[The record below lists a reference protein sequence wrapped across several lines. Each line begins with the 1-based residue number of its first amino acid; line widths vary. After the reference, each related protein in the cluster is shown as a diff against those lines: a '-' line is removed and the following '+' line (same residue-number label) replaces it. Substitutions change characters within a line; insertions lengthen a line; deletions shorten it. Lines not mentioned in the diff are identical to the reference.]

1 MSRRAIQ
8 ILLQLILATGASTIS
23 ALGGAD
29 QKLPSAIDQ
38 HIQQP
43 RFANASWGIQIVSL
57 QDGRTLY
64 ETNSLKLHKPASNAK
79 LFTGALALDRL
90 GPEFRFKTELLARG
104 KISNGTLRGDLMV
117 RGGGDPTFS
126 ARFNNS
132 TNRSVLAPIVD
143 AVKAS
148 GLRRVSGDL
157 IADESLFRGPAPGGS
172 WTWDDLQHYYG
183 AVASALTVN
192 DNTLDFTVTP
202 VAKPG
207 LACLLVPSQDSSG
220 LRLLNLTA
228 TGERGSKANIDVER
242 PLGADYVFVRGS
254 LPIGSKAVNSDVTV
268 PDPAMWF
275 GTLLKH
281 ELANHGIKVS
291 GKVRTMNWRDRE
303 LGSGSV
309 EPAAEGTHVLSRPL
323 REILPHMMKPS
334 QNLYAQLLLLQVG
347 AMGGSS
353 DNSKHTTEELGL
365 AELYKFLDSAGI
377 EGREVLFDDGSG
389 LSRASLVTPHAI
401 VGLLRYMDRH
411 PAAQEFKDALPIA
424 GVDGTLA
431 GRMKG
436 TAAAGNVRAKTGT
449 IRYVNSLSGYVTAA
463 GGECLAF
470 SILLNNYSPPDGAPS
485 ARSDLDHIAVMLAE
499 LGGLRSS
506 EKRR

>member
-1 MSRRAIQ
+1 MA
-8 ILLQLILATGASTIS
+8 LGLILALAIPLAGVAIDEDGL
-23 ALGGAD
+23 A
-29 QKLPSAIDQ
+29 SAINQ
-38 HIQQP
+38 HIGHP

-90 GPEFRFKTELLARG
+90 GSEFRFKTELLARG
-104 KISNGTLRGDLMV
+104 KLSKGTLRGDLIV

-132 TNRSVLAPIVD
+132 TNRSVLSPIVD
-143 AVKAS
+143 AIKAA
-148 GLRRVSGDL
+148 GLKRVSGDL

-172 WTWDDLQHYYG
+172 WTWEDLQHHYG
-183 AVASALTVN
+183 AVASALTVH

-202 VAKPG
+202 ASRPSSP
-207 LACLLVPSQDSSG
+207 CLFTLMQDSSG
-220 LRLLNLTA
+220 LCLLNLTA

-242 PLGADYVFVRGS
+242 PLGAGYVFVRGS
-254 LPIGSKAVNSDVTV
+254 LPTGSKAVNSDVSV
-268 PDPAMWF
+268 PAPAMWF
-275 GTLLKH
+275 GTLLKQ
-281 ELANHGIKVS
+281 ELVKHGIKVS
-291 GKVRTMNWRDRE
+291 GKVRTTNWRDRE
-303 LGSGSV
+303 IGSSSA
-309 EPAAEGTHVLSRPL
+309 EPTAEVTTVLSRPL

-353 DNSKHTTEELGL
+353 ANFQHTTEELGL

-377 EGREVLFDDGSG
+377 ERREVLFDDGSG

-401 VGLLRYMDRH
+401 VSLLRHMDRH
-411 PAAQEFKDALPIA
+411 PTAQEFKDALPIA

-449 IRYVNSLSGYVTAA
+449 IRYVNSLSGYVTTA
-463 GGECLAF
+463 GEERLAF
-470 SILLNNYSPPDGAPS
+470 SILLNTYSPADGAPS
-485 ARSDLDHIAVMLAE
+485 ARSDLDHIAVLLAD
-499 LGGLRSS
+499 LGRLRAS